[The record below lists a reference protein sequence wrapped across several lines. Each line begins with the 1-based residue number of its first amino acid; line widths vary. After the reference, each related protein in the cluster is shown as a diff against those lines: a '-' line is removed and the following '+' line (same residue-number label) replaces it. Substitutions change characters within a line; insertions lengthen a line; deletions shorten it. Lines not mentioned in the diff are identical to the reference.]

1 MAMSVQ
7 ELRLEDS
14 YGRKIHVG
22 KFAGQI
28 IVTPTLLNDGH
39 GDAIAL
45 SDHQSKLLILYLQE
59 HLK

>member
-1 MAMSVQ
+1 MSAQ

-22 KFAGQI
+22 KFGGQI
-28 IVTPTLLNDGH
+28 VITPTLLNDGH
-39 GDAIAL
+39 GDSIAL
-45 SDHQSKLLILYLQE
+45 DDGQAKLLLLYLQE